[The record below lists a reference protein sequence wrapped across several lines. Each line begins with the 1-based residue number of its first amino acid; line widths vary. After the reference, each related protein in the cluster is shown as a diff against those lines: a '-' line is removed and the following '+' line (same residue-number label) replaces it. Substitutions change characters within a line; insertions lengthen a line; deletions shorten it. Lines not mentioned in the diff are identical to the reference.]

1 MVHERALNVIQIVG
15 TISSDRLDYGND
27 TWIQINDLYRNL
39 RPKIAIFIRTLGD
52 FGGLL
57 LRMVFSHDACN
68 V

>member
-27 TWIQINDLYRNL
+27 TWIQISDLYRNL

-52 FGGLL
+52 FGGP
-57 LRMVFSHDACN
+57 VVAHGIFP
-68 V
+68 